1 MLGATVCYHH
11 GGPSRQVQ
19 RKAQRVLAIERA
31 AKVARSILGA
41 AGEPLEPLD
50 ALVKAQQH
58 CEAMILTFTIATDA
72 ICERLGESALTVTD
86 AKGAT
91 TAHPYVVE
99 LRHWN
104 DQLRQIASGQLRA
117 DIDERRAKVSELQL
131 EQMRKR
137 IEGFMVESGRD
148 LTDPAEVRLI
158 QRWFTGEMPSEPAAI
173 EAKAA

>member
-1 MLGATVCYHH
+1 MCYHH
-11 GGPSRQVQ
+11 GGRARQVQ
-19 RKAQRVLAIERA
+19 RKAEQVLAIERA
-31 AKVARSILGA
+31 GKVARSILGPA
-41 AGEPLEPLD
+41 AEPLEPLD
-50 ALVKAQQH
+50 ALIKAQQH
-58 CEAMILTFTIATDA
+58 CEAMILTYTIATDA
-72 ICERLGESALTVTD
+72 IVEKRGEGALTVTD
-86 AKGAT
+86 MKGAT

-137 IEGFMVESGRD
+137 IEGFMRESGRD

-173 EAKAA
+173 EANPA